1 MDSCPLIF
9 SNIMKLECL
18 TVGPFQENC
27 YLFWDEKTKNGLIF
41 DPGDEA
47 DRIIQTVEEIGFE
60 PAAVLLTHGHCD
72 HIGALADVTKKWSL
86 PVYIGR
92 GEESYLSDPNL
103 NGSAFFDMPIK
114 APKPD
119 FLVEDEKLY
128 SFDTIDLRVLS
139 TPGHTLAG
147 VCYLDEKEGV
157 LFCGDTLFQ
166 GSIGRTDLPGG
177 SFDKLIASI
186 QKKILT
192 LPDDIV
198 CLPGHGPATT
208 VGAER
213 NNNPFL
219 IGKNRFA

>member
-1 MDSCPLIF
+1 M
-9 SNIMKLECL
+9 
-18 TVGPFQENC
+18 
-27 YLFWDEKTKNGLIF
+27 YWDENSQRGIIF

-47 DRIIQTVEEIGFE
+47 DRIIETVDKIGFA
-60 PAAVLLTHGHCD
+60 PTAILLTHGHCD
-72 HIGALADVTKKWSL
+72 HIGALKSVKNKWQL

-92 GEESYLSDPNL
+92 GEESYLSDAVL
-103 NGSAFFDMPIK
+103 NGSAFFDNPME

-119 FLVEDEKLY
+119 FLVEDENLC
-128 SFDTIDLRVLS
+128 SFDSMDLRVLS

-177 SFDKLIASI
+177 SFDKLINSI

-198 CLPGHGPATT
+198 CLSGHGSATT

-213 NNNPFL
+213 TGNPFL